1 MPPAMPT
8 SASVRAS
15 AARPARWGRSPA
27 DLDRAEDDDIDDAYR
42 RTRSLGT
49 ITRAELASIL
59 GVTLSLSDSDGDS

>member
-1 MPPAMPT
+1 MPT

-15 AARPARWGRSPA
+15 ARTTRAVGALPA